1 MSRHR
6 PLIALV
12 SVLVAACRG
21 GSPAPAP
28 SPAAAPVTARG
39 GAPAAAGAV
48 RAFPDGWSYPER
60 ARRLEA
66 PQAVVAAGNVI
77 ASEVGRDVLRR
88 GGNAVDAAVATG
100 LAMAV
105 VDPEAGNIGGG
116 GFMLIRQAS
125 GEAFLLD
132 YRERAPEAASRDMYL
147 SPDGESTDRSR
158 LGHLAAGV
166 PGSVAG
172 MLEAHRRFGRLPLT
186 TLIEPAIRLA
196 RDGFI
201 LDSMRSARIRGD
213 SVKLAQFPASA
224 RIFLPEGRVPAP
236 GERLVQRDLART
248 LAAIRDQGPDGFYK
262 GWVADSLVAEMRRGG
277 GLITHADLAAYRAI
291 WRDPI
296 AVTYRGHTVLGAP
309 PAASGGLT
317 LALML
322 NVLQAGGPLPPFG
335 SAGLLHLY
343 AETMRR
349 GFVMRNRHVADPAYH
364 TVPMAWM
371 LSTTLGDSL
380 RRTIEPARATP
391 TAALTTP
398 GTGSTTHYSVVDAE
412 GMAVATTTTIND
424 LYGCGVTVS
433 GAGFLLNDEMDDFN
447 TAPNRPN
454 SWGQVQGSPNNVE
467 PGKRPLSNMTPT
479 MVLDPEGRL
488 MLVLGSRGGPTIITQ
503 VLQVVVNVI
512 DFRMG
517 LVDAVGAPRVHHQGL
532 PDQLRV
538 DRGGFAPAVIDSV
551 RSLGHAVTEQ
561 NPGGDIEAIMRT
573 AAGWIGVSDPRS
585 GGGPAG
591 Y

>member
-21 GSPAPAP
+21 GTPAPAP

-48 RAFPDGWSYPER
+48 RAFPEGWSYPER

-66 PQAVVAAGNVI
+66 PQAVVTAGNVI

-125 GEAFLLD
+125 GDAFLLD
-132 YRERAPEAASRDMYL
+132 YRERAPEAASRDMFL
-147 SPDGESTDRSR
+147 GPDGEPTERSR

-172 MLEAHRRFGRLPLT
+172 MLEAHRRFGRLPLS

-224 RIFLPEGRVPAP
+224 RIFLPEGRVPGP

-248 LAAIRDQGPDGFYK
+248 LAAIRDQGPDGFYT

-277 GLITHADLAAYRAI
+277 GLITHGDLAAYRAI
-291 WRDPI
+291 WRDP
-296 AVTYRGHTVLGAP
+296 VTVSYRGHTVLGAP

-317 LALML
+317 LGLML

-335 SAGLLHLY
+335 SAGMLHLY

-380 RRTIEPARATP
+380 RRTIDPAWATP

-551 RSLGHAVTEQ
+551 RSLGHTVTEQ

-573 AAGWIGVSDPRS
+573 ATGWIGVSDPRS

>member
-1 MSRHR
+1 VSRHR

>member
-1 MSRHR
+1 
-6 PLIALV
+6 
-12 SVLVAACRG
+12 
-21 GSPAPAP
+21 
-28 SPAAAPVTARG
+28 
-39 GAPAAAGAV
+39 
-48 RAFPDGWSYPER
+48 
-60 ARRLEA
+60 
-66 PQAVVAAGNVI
+66 VVAAGNVI

-147 SPDGESTDRSR
+147 GPDGESTDRSR

-196 RDGFI
+196 RDGFL

-317 LALML
+317 LGLML